1 MNIRSDLHADVTGP
15 KPVIPRAIYQLNVE
29 GRKIF
34 CSVIKYTRF
43 LDGYVSN
50 MFSKVNLEAQRL
62 VGLKTHDC
70 HIIMQDLMPLALCRS
85 LPSMVAI
92 PLIRLCNYFKV
103 LYGKVLDPVEIE
115 KWEAE
120 IPEILRDL
128 EMIFP
133 PSFFDIMVHLTIHLA
148 SKVRMAGPVQYRGM
162 WARERFVGKLKNMV
176 VNTCHPEGSI
186 AENY

>member
-1 MNIRSDLHADVTGP
+1 M
-15 KPVIPRAIYQLNVE
+15 IPRAIYQLNVE

-43 LDGYVSN
+43 PDGYVSN
-50 MFSKVNLEAQRL
+50 MFLKVNLEAQRL
-62 VGLKTHDC
+62 VSLKTHDC

-103 LYGKVLDPVEIE
+103 LYGKVLDPIEIE

-120 IPEILRDL
+120 IPEILCDL
-128 EMIFP
+128 EMIFS
-133 PSFFDIMVHLTIHLA
+133 PSFFLTSWFILQYTLQA
-148 SKVRMAGPVQYRGM
+148 KSELLVQCS
-162 WARERFVGKLKNMV
+162 REACGQQSVL
-176 VNTCHPEGSI
+176 
-186 AENY
+186 